1 MLEYIAGPIV
11 AVLISLKYTKYMS
24 DKQSAK
30 CEACCTQIELV
41 EKKVEKHETEILQ
54 KVMTTVL
61 PVAKAVNRLN
71 NEVGIRWLNKGLI

>member
-1 MLEYIAGPIV
+1 MIEYLVGPVV
-11 AVLISLKYTKYMS
+11 AVVISLKYTKHMT

-30 CEACCTQIELV
+30 CETCCAQIESV
-41 EKKVEKHETEILQ
+41 ERRLETHDTEILK

-71 NEVGIRWLNKGLI
+71 NEVGIR

>member
-1 MLEYIAGPIV
+1 MIEYLVGPVV
-11 AVLISLKYTKYMS
+11 AVVISLKYTKYMT

-30 CEACCTQIELV
+30 CDTCCAQIESV
-41 EKKVEKHETEILQ
+41 EKRLEPHDTEILK

-71 NEVGIRWLNKGLI
+71 NEVGIR

>member
-1 MLEYIAGPIV
+1 MIEYLVGPIV
-11 AVLISLKYTKYMS
+11 AVVISLKYTKYMT

-30 CEACCTQIELV
+30 CETCCAQIESV
-41 EKKVEKHETEILQ
+41 EKRLETHDTEILK

-71 NEVGIRWLNKGLI
+71 NEVGIR

>member
-1 MLEYIAGPIV
+1 MIEYLVGPVV
-11 AVLISLKYTKYMS
+11 AVLVSLKYTKHMV

-30 CEACCTQIELV
+30 CDTCCTQIESV
-41 EKKVEKHETEILQ
+41 EKKLETHETEILK

-71 NEVGIRWLNKGLI
+71 NEVGIR

>member
-30 CEACCTQIELV
+30 CEACCAQIESV
-41 EKKVEKHETEILQ
+41 EKKLEIHDKEVLQ

-71 NEVGIRWLNKGLI
+71 NEVGIR